1 MYQDIKLLEKMSIF
15 CSINVYQSPLKNQD
29 IRVSEKL
36 VIFCSIHDYK
46 LLCYFSFWTTIYSE
60 IGLLL

>member
-15 CSINVYQSPLKNQD
+15 GSINVYQSPLKNQD